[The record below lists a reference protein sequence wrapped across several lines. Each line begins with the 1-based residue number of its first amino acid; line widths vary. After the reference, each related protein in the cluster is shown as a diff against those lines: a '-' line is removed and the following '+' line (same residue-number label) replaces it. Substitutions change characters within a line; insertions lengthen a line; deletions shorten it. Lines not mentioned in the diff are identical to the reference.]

1 MIDEEFLNRY
11 SRQIVLKD
19 IGLDGQEMLLKTKV
33 TVAGVGGL
41 GSMVSSLLAR
51 IGFGTIHII
60 DRDVV
65 SLSDLHRQILYD
77 EGDVGVP
84 KVYAA
89 EKKLK
94 QINSKVNIYSHALS
108 VNNFNMIKG
117 IINDSDIIIDGLD
130 NMRARYNLNF
140 MAVTLGKPYVFA
152 SAIENYGNL
161 SSIVPGKTP
170 CLNEFYGDF
179 KDRELPTCATTGV
192 NPAIVTSI
200 ASLEVNEAINLV
212 LKGSSPFFGKLALLD
227 LSAGSLE
234 TVDLKKDPECDV
246 CSMKAKPEI
255 EPFVEISCS
264 KDGFTTVFVNNYV
277 DGLNLETVSRNS
289 RIKVALKNENY
300 IAGFYE
306 DARFTVFSTGYAVF
320 QFKYYDD
327 EIKNRVE
334 KIYELI
340 IGRDHNK
347 KAL

>member
-19 IGLDGQEMLLKTKV
+19 IGLEGQEKILKSKV
-33 TVAGVGGL
+33 TVVGVGGL

-51 IGFGTIHII
+51 IGFGKIHIV

-77 EGDVGVP
+77 EGDVGIP

-89 EKKLK
+89 EKKLEL
-94 QINSKVNIYSHALS
+94 INSGVKVYPHALS
-108 VNNFNMIKG
+108 ANNYNVMRQ

-130 NMRARYNLNF
+130 NMRARYNLNLL
-140 MAVTLGKPYVFA
+140 AVTLGKPYVFA

-179 KDRELPTCATTGV
+179 KDRELPTCATSGV

-212 LKGSSPFFGKLALLD
+212 LNGSSPFFGKLALLD
-227 LSAGSLE
+227 LSTGSLD
-234 TVDLKKDPECDV
+234 TVDLKKDPECSV

-255 EPFVEISCS
+255 EPRIEISCS

-277 DGLNLETVSRNS
+277 DGLNLETVSRNPV
-289 RIKVALKNENY
+289 IKVGLKNENY
-300 IAGFYE
+300 ITGFYE
-306 DARFTVFSTGYAVF
+306 DSRFTVFSTGYAVF

-334 KIYELI
+334 KIYELVV
-340 IGRDHNK
+340 GRDYNK
-347 KAL
+347 KAF

>member
-1 MIDEEFLNRY
+1 MINEEFLNRY

-19 IGLDGQEMLLKTKV
+19 IGLEGQEKLLKSKV

-41 GSMVSSLLAR
+41 GSMVASLLAR
-51 IGFGTIHII
+51 IGFGEIHIV

-77 EGDVGVP
+77 EGDLGIP

-94 QINSKVNIYSHALS
+94 QINSEVKVYPHALS
-108 VNNFNMIKG
+108 VNNYDMMKQ
-117 IINDSDIIIDGLD
+117 IINDSDIVIDGLD
-130 NMRARYNLNF
+130 NMLARYNLNILV
-140 MAVTLGKPYVFA
+140 VTLGKPYVFA

-179 KDRELPTCATTGV
+179 KDRELPTCATAGV

-212 LKGSSPFFGKLALLD
+212 LRGRSPFFGKLALLD
-227 LSAGSLE
+227 LNIGSLE
-234 TVDLKKDPECDV
+234 TVDLKKDPKCDV
-246 CSMKAKPEI
+246 CNAKAKPEI
-255 EPFVEISCS
+255 EPRVEISCS

-277 DGLNLETVSRNS
+277 DGLNLENVSRNS
-289 RIKVALKNENY
+289 RIRVALKNENY
-300 IAGFYE
+300 ISGFYE
-306 DARFTVFSTGYAVF
+306 DSRFTLFSTGYAVF

-327 EIKNRVE
+327 EIKNKVE
-334 KIYELI
+334 KIYEFI
-340 IGRDHNK
+340 VGRDYSK